1 MLVSTVCNSAEHQL
15 DELETQK
22 ARLEDKIEQLVTQLR
37 AGSLDASGVDE
48 LRAFSDDVA
57 RLSRRISAAEEQA
70 EVERMRRT
78 AIAAQEGRIQF
89 DAALKTAQE
98 ARTEFL
104 ELYRRTCL
112 ALGGYCTA
120 ANAAN
125 AAAPQVNTAFGLLPQ
140 DQTALRALPL
150 NDAPARALDGLHGFV
165 DHNWKMSFQ
174 IQPMKTER

>member
-1 MLVSTVCNSAEHQL
+1 METDNMAERQL
-15 DELETQK
+15 TALQEEKTRLET
-22 ARLEDKIEQLVTQLR
+22 KIEQLVTRLR
-37 AGSLDASGVDE
+37 AGALDASGVDE

-57 RLSRRISAAEEQA
+57 RLNRRISAAEERV
-70 EVERMRRT
+70 EIERMRRT
-78 AIAAQEGRIQF
+78 AIAAQEGRVEF
-89 DAALKTAQE
+89 DAALKRAQA
-98 ARTEFL
+98 ARAEFL

-112 ALGGYCTA
+112 ALGGFCVA
-120 ANAAN
+120 VNAAN
-125 AAAPQVNTAFGLLPQ
+125 ASAPQVNTSFGLLPP